1 MMAPMAA
8 SLITAMASSLIQ
20 PLAFLLINAITG
32 KGVRRA
38 GKGQE
43 SGFLPLLAAPLVM
56 KAMFG

>member
-1 MMAPMAA
+1 MAA

-20 PLAFLLINAITG
+20 PLAFLLINAMTG

-38 GKGQE
+38 GKEQE